1 MFIEW
6 LQLPRDM
13 PGTQE
18 TMVEELKT
26 PEPPSLHRD
35 YSRKR
40 EAADVSN
47 RDFLRGDC
55 RCSSMT

>member
-6 LQLPRDM
+6 LQLPRVM

-18 TMVEELKT
+18 TMVGELKT

-35 YSRKR
+35 YSRGG
-40 EAADVSN
+40 EATDDSSG
-47 RDFLRGDC
+47 DFLKG
-55 RCSSMT
+55 